1 MYLNNLSEQ
10 QKNLFIDICVHTAN
24 VDGNFS
30 DDEKHLIKQFCEE
43 MDIDVRYEA
52 NKSVDDAVDAL
63 LEISSQT
70 ELKIILIELIS
81 LILADNKFDR
91 FEEQFMNRF
100 TEKIRLSQDDY
111 SEIFDTIKQLVSI
124 YTKINLFI
132 FED

>member
-24 VDGNFS
+24 VDGDFS
-30 DDEKHLIKQFCEE
+30 DDEKQLIKQFCEE
-43 MDIDVRYEA
+43 MNIDVRYEV
-52 NKSVDDAVDAL
+52 NNSVDDAVDAL

-70 ELKIILIELIS
+70 DLKIILIELIS

-91 FEEQFMNRF
+91 FEEQFMDRF
-100 TEKIRLSQDDY
+100 TEKIRLSKNDY

-132 FED
+132 FGD